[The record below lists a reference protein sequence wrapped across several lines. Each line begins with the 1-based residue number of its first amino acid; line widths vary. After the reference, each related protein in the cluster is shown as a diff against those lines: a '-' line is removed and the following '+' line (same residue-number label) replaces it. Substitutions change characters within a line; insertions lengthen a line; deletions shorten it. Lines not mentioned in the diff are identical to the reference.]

1 MAESLKI
8 KGIRVLTCLLL
19 LGVGLLLSTTVV
31 LAETR
36 RPISSSL
43 SVQNPVPAPDR
54 VGVTIPARVPPLAD
68 LSLQFIK
75 VKSPL
80 YEGDRV
86 ENNLSFVIVNQ
97 GGVSSTACMGQIT
110 CSALPLDVRKNA
122 IMGIVSRGGLL
133 SIPSI
138 PAGSTVRIEWPRY
151 TTETWLAGEYRILVD
166 LDVNHRVKESNENNN
181 RGEIRFHVAAREK
194 VIPGTT
200 VTETLKPLPAVE
212 VKRNA
217 TSGGGAGERR
227 VTGVDFKT
235 AANTGAGKREIKGVD
250 FVAVPNVGT
259 GKREI
264 TAVDFTAVS
273 NLGTGKREITGVDFA
288 AMPNI
293 GSGKREISGVDF
305 TAAPNTG
312 AGERTISGVDFTAVS
327 NTGAARREITGVDF
341 MVLPPAGR

>member
-1 MAESLKI
+1 MAKSLEI
-8 KGIRVLTCLLL
+8 TGIQVLACLLL
-19 LGVGLLLSTTVV
+19 GLGFLLSATSV

-36 RPISSSL
+36 RPVSSSL
-43 SVQNPVPAPDR
+43 SVQNPASAPDR
-54 VGVTIPARVPPLAD
+54 VGATIPARVPPLAD

-86 ENNLSFVIVNQ
+86 ENSLSFVIANP
-97 GGVSSTACMGQIT
+97 GGVSSAACTGQIT
-110 CSALPLDVRKNA
+110 CSALPPDVGKIA
-122 IMGIVSRGGLL
+122 VMGIMSRGGLL

-138 PAGSTVRIEWPRY
+138 PAGSTVRIEWPQH
-151 TTETWLAGEYRILVD
+151 TTGTWPAGEYRIQVD
-166 LDVNHRVKESNENNN
+166 LDVNHQVKESNENNN
-181 RGEIRFHVAAREK
+181 RGEIRFHVAAKEK
-194 VIPGTT
+194 IVPGVA

-212 VKRNA
+212 VKRNV
-217 TSGGGAGERR
+217 TSDRGAGERR
-227 VTGVDFKT
+227 VTGVDFAS

-312 AGERTISGVDFTAVS
+312 AGKRTISGVDFTAVS